1 MWNFL
6 KSLYWSCFC
15 FWTNTFYFYSLL
27 TTCEYSVLEPREVS
41 QYIINASS
49 RAQAPSSPAKSLSL
63 VLKNSLL
70 PGPGPR
76 SRSQT
81 VGGPVSETPTL
92 RLAAEHTGAWAR
104 DWGVSNEWTIITERL
119 RQKGD
124 KLQRDEN
131 IVRRSL
137 NQSWLLRMP
146 GARR

>member
-1 MWNFL
+1 MVLLLNKFNL
-6 KSLYWSCFC
+6 V
-15 FWTNTFYFYSLL
+15 YSLL

-119 RQKGD
+119 RERGANFKEMRILSFEVSIKADCSGCQGLGD
-124 KLQRDEN
+124 E
-131 IVRRSL
+131 SL
-137 NQSWLLRMP
+137 FK
-146 GARR
+146 